1 MEEGGTSAAAFTNI
15 SLAASTAGAART
27 GGNLDESER
36 MMKSSLHS
44 EEDDFVP
51 ELQRSIHPRERPDWE
66 ETLSA
71 MARGADI
78 PEISGELPLRTCGS
92 TASMKVKNVKKLSFT
107 KGHFPK
113 MAECAHFHY
122 ENVDFGN
129 IQLSLPEEQNEIT
142 RNGCESKELVYLV
155 QVSCQGKS
163 WIVKRSYEDFRV
175 LDKHL
180 HLCIYDRRFSQ
191 LSELPRSDAL
201 KDSPELVT
209 QMLMAYLS
217 RLSAIAGNKINCG
230 PALTWMEI
238 DNKGNHLL
246 VHEES
251 SINVPAIAAAHV
263 IKRYIAQAADELS
276 FEVGDIVSVIDMPP
290 KELTTWWRGKHG
302 FQVGFFPSECVELI
316 NDKVPQSV
324 TNSVPKPVSPAHGAR
339 PASWSYFPPYLEMDS
354 VKQGSAYVSEP
365 LNQSHLSSVSKKH
378 GKLITFLRTFMKS
391 RPTKQKLKQR
401 GILKERV
408 FGCDLGE
415 HLLNSGHDVPQ
426 VLKSCT
432 EFIEKHGIVDG
443 IYRLSGIASNI
454 QKLRHEFDSEQ
465 IPDLTKDIYI
475 QDIHCVGSL
484 CKLYFRELPNPLLT
498 YQLYEKF
505 SDAVSA
511 ATDEERLVKIHDV
524 IQQLPPPHYRT
535 LEFLMRHLAHLAD
548 YCAITN
554 MHTKNLAI
562 VWAPNLLR
570 SKQIESACFSGTAAF
585 MEVRIQ
591 SVVVEFIL
599 NHVDVLFSSKLSSV
613 IRESAG
619 HSSLSRPKSLL
630 VSSPSTKLLTLEEAQ
645 ARTQAQIN
653 SPIVADS
660 KYIEVGE
667 GPAALQGKFHTII
680 DFPSERKRPPAKVKK
695 SPVGSWRSF
704 FNLGKSSSLSKR
716 KLQRNPSEPSEMKAI
731 ALAGGRG
738 DSGTLR
744 SAKSEESL
752 SSLHAIDGESKLF
765 RPRRPRS
772 SSDALS
778 ASFNGDLLGNMN
790 RCNSYDNLP
799 HGHGND
805 GEEGHIHVPA
815 LISPRSSEDVD
826 LSPPEIGVASL
837 DFDPMSFQCSPPKA
851 ESECLD
857 SSTSLLE
864 SVDFNKDKQST
875 FKKELDSGSQC
886 QTPGSATSSEPVSPF
901 QEKTT
906 SPFFTLDLSPTEAK
920 PPKPQSFSE
929 KVSHAFSPKMGR
941 KPIRSPPL
949 HISEPVSFT
958 INSRMPDVV
967 IGGVSG
973 NTGSSDWTKGN
984 ANISEAAAIPPPQLV
999 TSPLKDNDMK
1009 PGEGPQHKFQNQ
1021 EDAKKLDLQKEMEQ
1035 SMPSSSQSKP
1045 VPSGQTQPGAVT
1057 LDSPQDAVPVNSLS
1071 VVPPPPPKNAARILA
1086 LALAESAQQASVQS
1100 QKKPDVHSECAT
1112 CTETESGG
1120 TVEKFHPYPGITP
1133 EKFHLYSSL
1142 IESQLN
1148 FPITTSGDHHR
1159 SGFPADQNSSMAE
1172 GSNHLH
1178 VGYPGFRDHPPLP
1191 ADIPGNF
1198 HSGNSM
1204 GWDHAHF
1211 HPCMLGDT
1219 RHPPHSAVTEGQN
1232 HSDPCT
1238 REPVQSEPPTTEIL
1252 VENPPL
1258 HPCLSLEK
1266 NQVHNS
1272 KPHFPIST
1280 ADDKLQFPPVTSEER
1295 TAATVL
1301 AYMAKNQ
1308 TAATEI
1314 DTNQNI
1320 VPPQPTTVSTSNAR
1334 DEAGLATAEYT
1345 LAGSHQ
1351 VPPQRP
1357 GDYQPAMGQ
1366 APATKAACD
1375 FNQVRRE
1382 ATAEKLP
1389 EPRSAEPAPIF
1400 IPEGSAA
1407 IQCTS
1412 ATPVA
1417 TFHQGHLEK
1426 TRENARAPPL
1436 HLRSESVPA
1445 ASSYGF
1451 TPPVPPVRTMESKIA
1466 AAMHSNSVDTV
1477 NPATYHSYMA
1487 PSTLQ
1492 LTGEDPMLPPPPPPP
1507 PPKQVSLQSTYF
1519 SHPKAENTADPPA
1532 SENCGHHKPTSIHQY
1547 RAESMPGHLY
1557 HSKSEQH
1564 PGYPSLAETAPSM
1577 GSRYGAYATQGKSAS
1592 VHHSKPRSRVEYVS
1606 SMSPPMRSSSYAEE
1620 TPPYPTIRRVHSLHV
1635 TAPST
1640 IRSVPISRTEVPP
1653 DDEPLYCPRPLYQ
1666 YKPYQP
1672 HADYHVTQL
1681 QPYFEN
1687 GRVHYRYSPYSS
1699 SSGSSC
1705 YTAADGGLY
1714 DLDPYGTMRV
1724 RQFHPFP
1731 GRDFA
1736 SYSKQT
1742 KSLYRYPGLPPYP
1755 RGGFVGHLAGKEH
1768 SFVSRDVPP
1777 APDVKPMYVSW
1788 DLEDMEKYRMQSI
1801 RRESRARQKVKGP
1814 VMSQYDNV
1822 APSLQDE
1829 LRTVDVVHMRSKSD
1843 PGKTGLLTV
1852 ADGKEGRY
1860 PGKGGSPEGDE
1871 RYYVPHPEPDVDR
1884 AHYHGN
1890 YGNGQSEKPCL
1901 PQKQSSLRSR
1911 KQHEVSCNSAEH
1923 RTHLPH
1929 EASHRQPLDS
1939 KNGPSYPDYRSK
1951 GHQEL
1956 SESIGYHH
1964 SGGKYVP
1971 AAHDAS
1977 RLNHKE
1983 VKLAEDKPDVE
1994 RPRPR
1999 PSASAE
2005 KHSRDC
2011 YKESEH
2017 YGQPAA
2023 VPPPKPERSHSLRL
2037 QHLESGERDPSGL
2050 LYPYQTLGK
2059 RQSTMTVVSQYDNL
2073 EDYHTMPQHQRGGG
2087 YAGGGGFLPPFAHP
2101 HSRTYATALGQGAFL
2116 PTELC
2121 LQRQETEIHAE

>member
-1 MEEGGTSAAAFTNI
+1 M
-15 SLAASTAGAART
+15 RT
-27 GGNLDESER
+27 GGSLDESER
-36 MMKSSLHS
+36 MMKSSLHA

-129 IQLSLPEEQNEIT
+129 IQLSLPEEQNEVT

-155 QVSCQGKS
+155 QISCQGKS

-339 PASWSYFPPYLEMDS
+339 PASWSYFPPL
-354 VKQGSAYVSEP
+354 
-365 LNQSHLSSVSKKH
+365 SKKH

-465 IPDLTKDIYI
+465 IPDLTKDVYI

-680 DFPSERKRPPAKVKK
+680 DFPSERKRPPSKMKK

-716 KLQRNPSEPSEMKAI
+716 KLQRNPSEPSEMKTI

-778 ASFNGDLLGNMN
+778 ASFNGELLGNMN

-799 HGHGND
+799 HDQESD
-805 GEEGHIHVPA
+805 GDEGHIHVPA
-815 LISPRSSEDVD
+815 LISPRSAEDVD

-857 SSTSLLE
+857 SSTSMLE
-864 SVDFNKDKQST
+864 SVDFNKDKQSN
-875 FKKELDSGSQC
+875 FKKELDSGSQS
-886 QTPGSATSSEPVSPF
+886 QTPGSATSSEPVSPY
-901 QEKTT
+901 QEKTM
-906 SPFFTLDLSPTEAK
+906 SPFFTLDLSPTEDK
-920 PPKPQSFSE
+920 SSKPQLFLE
-929 KVSHAFSPKMGR
+929 KVSHTFSPKMGR
-941 KPIRSPPL
+941 KPLKSPPPNIL
-949 HISEPVSFT
+949 EPVSFT
-958 INSRMPDVV
+958 LPSRVPDV
-967 IGGVSG
+967 IGGLS
-973 NTGSSDWTKGN
+973 GSSCASEWTKGN
-984 ANISEAAAIPPPQLV
+984 CSASEAINRSPPEMII
-999 TSPLKDNDMK
+999 SPLRATELS
-1009 PGEGPQHKFQNQ
+1009 PSEGHQQ
-1021 EDAKKLDLQKEMEQ
+1021 EFRSQGDTKKAELQEEVEQ
-1035 SMPSSSQSKP
+1035 PLASSSQSEP
-1045 VPSGQTQPGAVT
+1045 VPSGQTQPGVVA
-1057 LDSPQDAVPVNSLS
+1057 LDSPQDPVPVNSVS
-1071 VVPPPPPKNAARILA
+1071 VVPPPPPKNAARMLA

-1100 QKKPDVHSECAT
+1100 NRKPDALSDCITYAEA
-1112 CTETESGG
+1112 ESRE
-1120 TVEKFHPYPGITP
+1120 TVEMFHPYSGVTP
-1133 EKFHLYSSL
+1133 EKLHLYAALPENPLSF
-1142 IESQLN
+1142 QATA
-1148 FPITTSGDHHR
+1148 PADHHR
-1159 SGFPADQNSSMAE
+1159 SGLPIDKVFPNSGMPE
-1172 GSNHLH
+1172 GNNCSH
-1178 VGYPGFRDHPPLP
+1178 VGT
-1191 ADIPGNF
+1191 PGN
-1198 HSGNSM
+1198 
-1204 GWDHAHF
+1204 WDHSLLPTDMPEELPSGTDMSWDHSHF
-1211 HPCMLGDT
+1211 HPHVSGEM
-1219 RHPPHSAVTEGQN
+1219 RHPAHSVLSEGQN
-1232 HSDPCT
+1232 YPHSCA
-1238 REPVQSEPPTTEIL
+1238 RGAAEPEPPVTEAPPQNSHLHSCLPMDKNHIQTNKL
-1252 VENPPL
+1252 HFPACTVENKYQFLPATVGEKTATTVAAYVTTIPTTAAETEPGVSNQHIPL
-1258 HPCLSLEK
+1258 HPAAVATNCTWGEIALM
-1266 NQVHNS
+1266 
-1272 KPHFPIST
+1272 T
-1280 ADDKLQFPPVTSEER
+1280 AQHAL
-1295 TAATVL
+1295 AASH
-1301 AYMAKNQ
+1301 A
-1308 TAATEI
+1308 
-1314 DTNQNI
+1314 
-1320 VPPQPTTVSTSNAR
+1320 VST
-1334 DEAGLATAEYT
+1334 
-1345 LAGSHQ
+1345 
-1351 VPPQRP
+1351 QRP
-1357 GDYQPAMGQ
+1357 GEHQPAVGQVPAMAIKPSSGLGQ
-1366 APATKAACD
+1366 A
-1375 FNQVRRE
+1375 QEE
-1382 ATAEKLP
+1382 ATPEKLP
-1389 EPRSAEPAPIF
+1389 EPRPAEAAPVF
-1400 IPEGSAA
+1400 VTEGSAT

-1412 ATPVA
+1412 ATAVA
-1417 TFHQGHLEK
+1417 TLHQIHLEK
-1426 TRENARAPPL
+1426 PRENARAPPL
-1436 HLRSESVPA
+1436 QLRSESVPA
-1445 ASSYGF
+1445 HSSYGS
-1451 TPPVPPVRTMESKIA
+1451 TPPVPPVRTIESKIA
-1466 AAMHSNSVDTV
+1466 AAMHSNTADPMNST
-1477 NPATYHSYMA
+1477 NYHSFLA
-1487 PSTLQ
+1487 SSTLPSSV
-1492 LTGEDPMLPPPPPPP
+1492 EDTLLPPPPS
-1507 PPKQVSLQSTYF
+1507 KHSSLQSSYF
-1519 SHPKAENTADPPA
+1519 SHSKSESNSEPSA
-1532 SENCGHHKPTSIHQY
+1532 SDNYVHHKPTSIHQY
-1547 RAESMPGHLY
+1547 RAENIPPHLY

-1564 PGYPSLAETAPSM
+1564 PGYPSLLETPTSTAP
-1577 GSRYGAYATQGKSAS
+1577 RYNAYATQGKSAS
-1592 VHHSKPRSRVEYVS
+1592 VHHSKPRGRVDYMA
-1606 SMSPPMRSSSYAEE
+1606 SMSPTMRSTSYVEE
-1620 TPPYPTIRRVHSLHV
+1620 TPPYPSIRRVHSLHV

-1699 SSGSSC
+1699 SSSSSC
-1705 YTAADGGLY
+1705 YTAADGGFY
-1714 DLDPYGTMRV
+1714 DVDPYGTVRL
-1724 RQFHPFP
+1724 RQFHPLS

-1736 SYSKQT
+1736 SYSRLQS
-1742 KSLYRYPGLPPYP
+1742 KSLYRCPGLPPYP
-1755 RGGFVGHLAGKEH
+1755 RGSLIGHLTGKEH
-1768 SFVSRDVPP
+1768 SFISRDVPP

-1822 APSLQDE
+1822 APLLQDE
-1829 LRTVDVVHMRSKSD
+1829 SRTLDVVHLRSKSD

-1860 PGKGGSPEGDE
+1860 PYKVGTPEGDE
-1871 RYYVPHPEPDVDR
+1871 RYYVPHPDADVDR
-1884 AHYHGN
+1884 SHYHGT
-1890 YGNGQSEKPCL
+1890 YGNGQSEKPSL
-1901 PQKQSSLRSR
+1901 PQKQSSIRNR
-1911 KQHEVSCNSAEH
+1911 KPHETGCNSAEH
-1923 RTHLPH
+1923 RTHLQH
-1929 EASHRQPLDS
+1929 DVSHRQPLES
-1939 KNGPSYPDYRSK
+1939 KNGPPYADYRPK
-1951 GHQEL
+1951 GHQEPL
-1956 SESIGYHH
+1956 EPIAYQH
-1964 SGGKYVP
+1964 SGGKYAP
-1971 AAHDAS
+1971 ASHDAL

-1983 VKLAEDKPDVE
+1983 VKLPEDRPEAE
-1994 RPRPR
+1994 RPRAR
-1999 PSASAE
+1999 QAVGVE

-2011 YKESEH
+2011 YKEGEH
-2017 YGQPAA
+2017 YGQPA

-2037 QHLESGERDPSGL
+2037 QHPESIERDPGL

-2073 EDYHTMPQHQRGGG
+2073 DDYHTMPQHQRGG
-2087 YAGGGGFLPPFAHP
+2087 YAGGGGFAPPFSHP

-2116 PTELC
+2116 PSELC
-2121 LQRQETEIHAE
+2121 LQRPETEIHAE

>member
-1 MEEGGTSAAAFTNI
+1 
-15 SLAASTAGAART
+15 
-27 GGNLDESER
+27 
-36 MMKSSLHS
+36 MMKSSVHT

-78 PEISGELPLRTCGS
+78 PEIPGELPLRTCGS
-92 TASMKVKNVKKLSFT
+92 TASMKVKNVKKSINPELMGCDAFHRLSFT

-129 IQLSLPEEQNEIT
+129 IQLSLPEEQNEVT

-155 QVSCQGKS
+155 QISCQGKS

-316 NDKVPQSV
+316 NDKVPQSM
-324 TNSVPKPVSPAHGAR
+324 TNSVPKP
-339 PASWSYFPPYLEMDS
+339 
-354 VKQGSAYVSEP
+354 
-365 LNQSHLSSVSKKH
+365 VSKKH

-465 IPDLTKDIYI
+465 IPDLTKDVYI

-548 YCAITN
+548 YCSITN

-613 IRESAG
+613 IRDGAG
-619 HSSLSRPKSLL
+619 HTSLSRPKSLL

-667 GPAALQGKFHTII
+667 GPAALQGKFHTVI
-680 DFPSERKRPPAKVKK
+680 DFPSERKRPPNKMKK

-704 FNLGKSSSLSKR
+704 FNLGKSSSVSKR

-752 SSLHAIDGESKLF
+752 TSLHAVDGESKLF

-778 ASFNGDLLGNMN
+778 ASFNGELLGTVN

-799 HGHGND
+799 RDDESD
-805 GEEGHIHVPA
+805 GDEGLIHVPA
-815 LISPRSSEDVD
+815 LISPRSAEDVD
-826 LSPPEIGVASL
+826 LSPPDIGVASL

-857 SSTSLLE
+857 SSISLLE
-864 SVDFNKDKQST
+864 SMGFHRDKPSVAKKDL
-875 FKKELDSGSQC
+875 ESGSQS

-901 QEKTT
+901 QEKM
-906 SPFFTLDLSPTEAK
+906 SPFFTLDLSPTEEKASK
-920 PPKPQSFSE
+920 THSFSE
-929 KVSHAFSPKMGR
+929 KVTRAFSPKTGR
-941 KPIRSPPL
+941 KPIESPPVT
-949 HISEPVSFT
+949 ISEPVSLT
-958 INSRMPDVV
+958 PPRQACEGMP
-967 IGGVSG
+967 
-973 NTGSSDWTKGN
+973 
-984 ANISEAAAIPPPQLV
+984 AAAGSAASSNWSKSINEATNRSPTQTMSL
-999 TSPLKDNDMK
+999 PLKASEVAA
-1009 PGEGPQHKFQNQ
+1009 GEGCHREAQTQLTA
-1021 EDAKKLDLQKEMEQ
+1021 AKPELREEGER
-1035 SMPSSSQSKP
+1035 P
-1045 VPSGQTQPGAVT
+1045 VPSGQNTTVPSGPTQPGAVA
-1057 LDSPQDAVPVNSLS
+1057 LDSPQDPVPVSSVSL
-1071 VVPPPPPKNAARILA
+1071 VPPPPPKNAARMLA
-1086 LALAESAQQASVQS
+1086 LALAESAQQASTRS
-1100 QKKPDVHSECAT
+1100 QKKPGDAHSD
-1112 CTETESGG
+1112 CTNYGETDIGIAIEKGHLSAGAAPDKLHLCTGVPENQIHFQSGAPVDRAL
-1120 TVEKFHPYPGITP
+1120 TRTPG
-1133 EKFHLYSSL
+1133 
-1142 IESQLN
+1142 
-1148 FPITTSGDHHR
+1148 DC
-1159 SGFPADQNSSMAE
+1159 
-1172 GSNHLH
+1172 NHLH
-1178 VGYPGFRDHPPLP
+1178 SSTPGNRDQPHPHTGVPGDLHSGTKVDWNHSNFHTGTVGDKDRFPSRPGGPGDWAHAPLHADALLGREPSATDVPIDKPHLHTCVSMDKYHIPAEKLHLP
-1191 ADIPGNF
+1191 A
-1198 HSGNSM
+1198 
-1204 GWDHAHF
+1204 
-1211 HPCMLGDT
+1211 
-1219 RHPPHSAVTEGQN
+1219 
-1232 HSDPCT
+1232 
-1238 REPVQSEPPTTEIL
+1238 
-1252 VENPPL
+1252 
-1258 HPCLSLEK
+1258 
-1266 NQVHNS
+1266 
-1272 KPHFPIST
+1272 ST
-1280 ADDKLQFPPVTSEER
+1280 ADDKLQPPPVAAREKTAMATMTYMTTIQASATEMNHGTAGQHTAPEPTAQADVTV
-1295 TAATVL
+1295 TAAQRILMANSL
-1301 AYMAKNQ
+1301 A
-1308 TAATEI
+1308 
-1314 DTNQNI
+1314 
-1320 VPPQPTTVSTSNAR
+1320 PS
-1334 DEAGLATAEYT
+1334 
-1345 LAGSHQ
+1345 
-1351 VPPQRP
+1351 QRQA
-1357 GDYQPAMGQ
+1357 DHQPAMGQ
-1366 APATKAACD
+1366 VPAVATGGSSGS
-1375 FNQVRRE
+1375 NQVRG
-1382 ATAEKLP
+1382 APPPEKPP
-1389 EPRSAEPAPIF
+1389 EPRLAEPAPVF
-1400 IPEGSAA
+1400 VTESSSA
-1407 IQCTS
+1407 IRCTS
-1412 ATPVA
+1412 STAA
-1417 TFHQGHLEK
+1417 SHRGHLEK
-1426 TRENARAPPL
+1426 SRENVRAPSL

-1445 ASSYGF
+1445 HSSYGF
-1451 TPPVPPVRTMESKIA
+1451 APPIPPVRTLESKIA
-1466 AAMHSNSVDTV
+1466 AAMHSNSMDAGNTSS
-1477 NPATYHSYMA
+1477 YHSFPA
-1487 PSTLQ
+1487 SAVLPSS
-1492 LTGEDPMLPPPPPPP
+1492 GEEALPPPPPPP
-1507 PPKQVSLQSTYF
+1507 KHASLQSAYLP
-1519 SHPKAENTADPPA
+1519 HPKPESTPEPSVPENYL
-1532 SENCGHHKPTSIHQY
+1532 HHKPASVHQY
-1547 RAESMPGHLY
+1547 RPESVPPHLSY
-1557 HSKSEQH
+1557 HGKSDQH
-1564 PGYPSLAETAPSM
+1564 Q
-1577 GSRYGAYATQGKSAS
+1577 AYASRSETPASMVPRYPAYASQGKNTSA
-1592 VHHSKPRSRVEYVS
+1592 HHSKPRGRVEYAS
-1606 SMSPPMRSSSYAEE
+1606 SMSPTALRSTGYAEE
-1620 TPPYPTIRRVHSLHV
+1620 APPYPTIRRVQSLHV
-1635 TAPST
+1635 SAPSA

-1653 DDEPLYCPRPLYQ
+1653 DDEPAYCPRPLYQ
-1666 YKPYQP
+1666 YKPCQP
-1672 HADYHVTQL
+1672 HSDYHVTQL

-1699 SSGSSC
+1699 SSGSS
-1705 YTAADGGLY
+1705 YYPTAADGGFY
-1714 DLDPYGTMRV
+1714 DLDPYSTMRL
-1724 RQFHPFP
+1724 RHFHPLP
-1731 GRDFA
+1731 SRDFA
-1736 SYSKQT
+1736 SYTSRLQSKN
-1742 KSLYRYPGLPPYP
+1742 LYRYPGLPAYP
-1755 RGGFVGHLAGKEH
+1755 RGGLMSHLAGKEH
-1768 SFVSRDVPP
+1768 SFISRDVPP
-1777 APDVKPMYVSW
+1777 APDIKDTYMSW
-1788 DLEDMEKYRMQSI
+1788 DLEDMEKYRLQSI
-1801 RRESRARQKVKGP
+1801 RRESRSRQKAKGP

-1822 APSLQDE
+1822 APLLQEE
-1829 LRTVDVVHMRSKSD
+1829 LVGLDIIHLRSKSD

-1852 ADGKEGRY
+1852 AEGKEGRY
-1860 PGKGGSPEGDE
+1860 PTKAATPEGDE
-1871 RYYVPHPEPDVDR
+1871 RYYLQRSEPEPDR
-1884 AHYHGN
+1884 TYYHGA
-1890 YGNGQSEKPCL
+1890 YGNGQSEKPSL
-1901 PQKQSSLRSR
+1901 PQKQSSIRSR
-1911 KQHEVSCNSAEH
+1911 KLHEPEH
-1923 RTHLPH
+1923 RGHPQQ
-1929 EASHRQPLDS
+1929 EASHRQPSES
-1939 KNGPSYPDYRSK
+1939 KNGPPYPDYRPK
-1951 GHQEL
+1951 GGQEPMEL
-1956 SESIGYHH
+1956 VGFQH
-1964 SGGKYVP
+1964 SGGKYVTAGQEALRP
-1971 AAHDAS
+1971 
-1977 RLNHKE
+1977 NHKE
-1983 VKLAEDKPDVE
+1983 AKLAEDRPDSE
-1994 RPRPR
+1994 RPRARQTAPG
-1999 PSASAE
+1999 E
-2005 KHSRDC
+2005 KHTRDC
-2011 YKESEH
+2011 YNKEEEH
-2017 YGQPAA
+2017 HVQPMA
-2023 VPPPKPERSHSLRL
+2023 PPPKPERSHSLRIR
-2037 QHLESGERDPSGL
+2037 HPENMDRDPGL
-2050 LYPYQTLGK
+2050 PYPYQTLGK
-2059 RQSTMTVVSQYDNL
+2059 RQSSLTVVSQYDNL
-2073 EDYHTMPQHQRGGG
+2073 EDYHTMPQHQRGG
-2087 YAGGGGFLPPFAHP
+2087 YLGGGAFMPPGFPHS

-2121 LQRQETEIHAE
+2121 LQRPETEIHAE

>member
-1 MEEGGTSAAAFTNI
+1 PPSRPAFVGRPPASPRAPALGVRAARACLPAKQGAARARAEDEARRGERRPGGGRPAEEASPLSPTAKEAVGGAVVRAPARLERRAEAGDERGPANQAAPRSESARPPRHSPSAAAP
-15 SLAASTAGAART
+15 R
-27 GGNLDESER
+27 R
-36 MMKSSLHS
+36 MMKPSLHA

-78 PEISGELPLRTCGS
+78 PDISGELPLRMCGS

-129 IQLSLPEEQNEIT
+129 IQLSLPEEQNEVT

-155 QVSCQGKS
+155 QISCQGKS

-191 LSELPRSDAL
+191 LTELPRSDAL

-209 QMLMAYLS
+209 QMLMAYLA

-316 NDKVPQSV
+316 NDKVPQSM
-324 TNSVPKPVSPAHGAR
+324 TNSVPKP
-339 PASWSYFPPYLEMDS
+339 
-354 VKQGSAYVSEP
+354 
-365 LNQSHLSSVSKKH
+365 VSKKH

-465 IPDLTKDIYI
+465 IPDLTKDVYI

-653 SPIVADS
+653 SPIVPDS

-680 DFPSERKRPPAKVKK
+680 DFPTERKRPPSKVKK

-752 SSLHAIDGESKLF
+752 SSLHAIDGDSKLF

-778 ASFNGDLLGNMN
+778 ASFNGELLGNMN

-799 HGHGND
+799 HEPESD
-805 GEEGHIHVPA
+805 GEEGHLHIPA
-815 LISPRSSEDVD
+815 LLSPKSAEDVD

-857 SSTSLLE
+857 SSTSLLD
-864 SVDFNKDKQST
+864 SMDFNVKDKPNVSR
-875 FKKELDSGSQC
+875 KELDSGSQC

-901 QEKTT
+901 QEKAM
-906 SPFFTLDLSPTEAK
+906 SPFFTLDLSPTEEK
-920 PPKPQSFSE
+920 VSKPQSFSE
-929 KVSHAFSPKMGR
+929 KIVYAISPKMGR
-941 KPIRSPPL
+941 KPLKSPL
-949 HISEPVSFT
+949 HVLEPAPFALT
-958 INSRMPDVV
+958 SRMPDVI
-967 IGGVSG
+967 IGGGSG
-973 NTGSSDWTKGN
+973 SLPSSDWAKGDF
-984 ANISEAAAIPPPQLV
+984 ATSEATATSPPQLL
-999 TSPLKDNDMK
+999 TSPLK
-1009 PGEGPQHKFQNQ
+1009 PLEVRSGEGHPEELLNP
-1021 EDAKKLDLQKEMEQ
+1021 EDAKKPELQAEAEE
-1035 SMPSSSQSKP
+1035 PRVNSSSSNQSKP

-1057 LDSPQDAVPVNSLS
+1057 LDSPQDAVPINSVS
-1071 VVPPPPPKNAARILA
+1071 VVPPPPPPKNAARILA
-1086 LALAESAQQASVQS
+1086 LALAESAQHASAQT
-1100 QKKPDVHSECAT
+1100 QKKPDVHSEDAGCA
-1112 CTETESGG
+1112 EAELGG
-1120 TVEKFHPYPGITP
+1120 MAEKFLP
-1133 EKFHLYSSL
+1133 YSSL
-1142 IESQLN
+1142 ASEKLHLYAPLPEHPLGLQATG
-1148 FPITTSGDHHR
+1148 PGDHHHR
-1159 SGFPADQNSSMAE
+1159 SGFPVDQGLPNVSD
-1172 GSNHLH
+1172 GSNHFQ
-1178 VGYPGFRDHPPLP
+1178 GGAPGSRNHTLLSTDM
-1191 ADIPGNF
+1191 PGGV
-1198 HSGNSM
+1198 HSVPDM
-1204 GWDHAHF
+1204 GWDHSHF
-1211 HPCMLGDT
+1211 PPYLLGDT
-1219 RHPPHSAVTEGQN
+1219 HHLAHSVAPENQSHPSPGVRGS
-1232 HSDPCT
+1232 
-1238 REPVQSEPPTTEIL
+1238 VQSEPSVAEMPPDA
-1252 VENPPL
+1252 PPL
-1258 HPCLSLEK
+1258 HSCLSAEK
-1266 NQVHNS
+1266 NHANT
-1272 KPHFPIST
+1272 KLHFLSCT
-1280 ADDKLQFPPVTSEER
+1280 GEDKHQFPPVTAGEK
-1295 TAATVL
+1295 TATVAL
-1301 AYMAKNQ
+1301 AYMIKHQ
-1308 TAATEI
+1308 AAAS
-1314 DTNQNI
+1314 DTDRGVSAQCI
-1320 VPPQPTTVSTSNAR
+1320 VPSQPNAVTTNHTWGDTDLGTVPHTV
-1334 DEAGLATAEYT
+1334 AG
-1345 LAGSHQ
+1345 GHQ
-1351 VPPQRP
+1351 LPPP
-1357 GDYQPAMGQ
+1357 KPANHQPAMGQ
-1366 APATKAACD
+1366 APAAASKGLPN
-1375 FNQVRRE
+1375 FTQVRGE
-1382 ATAEKLP
+1382 ATPDKPP
-1389 EPRSAEPAPIF
+1389 EPRPAEPAPSCLTEDNAI
-1400 IPEGSAA
+1400 

-1426 TRENARAPPL
+1426 PRESARAPPL

-1445 ASSYGF
+1445 SSSYGF

-1466 AAMHSNSVDTV
+1466 AAMHSNHIDGT
-1477 NPATYHSYMA
+1477 NPAAYHAFVASSSL
-1487 PSTLQ
+1487 PSQ
-1492 LTGEDPMLPPPPPPP
+1492 PPAEDPPPLPPPPPPPP
-1507 PPKQVSLQSTYF
+1507 PPKQAGLPAAYF
-1519 SHPKAENTADPPA
+1519 SHPKLEGTSEPPGPENYPP
-1532 SENCGHHKPTSIHQY
+1532 HKPAFLHQH
-1547 RAESMPGHLY
+1547 RAESTPAPRY
-1557 HSKSEQH
+1557 YSKSEQH
-1564 PGYPSLAETAPSM
+1564 PGYPSFPEPPTAACP
-1577 GSRYGAYATQGKSAS
+1577 RYNTYATQGKAS
-1592 VHHSKPRSRVEYVS
+1592 SIHHSKPRSRVEYMS
-1606 SMSPPMRSSSYAEE
+1606 AMSPPMRSTSYAEE

-1635 TAPST
+1635 TAPSA

-1653 DDEPLYCPRPLYQ
+1653 DEEPLYCPRPLYQ

-1672 HADYHVTQL
+1672 HGDYHVTQL

-1699 SSGSSC
+1699 SPGSSC
-1705 YTAADGGLY
+1705 YAAADGGGFC
-1714 DLDPYGTMRV
+1714 DLDPYSTIRL
-1724 RQFHPFP
+1724 RQFHPLP
-1731 GRDFA
+1731 SRDFTT
-1736 SYSKQT
+1736 YSRFQT

-1755 RGGFVGHLAGKEH
+1755 RGGLTGHAAGKEH
-1768 SFVSRDVPP
+1768 SFISRDVPP
-1777 APDVKPMYVSW
+1777 APDIKPMYVSW

-1822 APSLQDE
+1822 APFLPDD
-1829 LRTVDVVHMRSKSD
+1829 LRAVDVIHLRSKSD

-1860 PGKGGSPEGDE
+1860 TGKAGTPGGEDH
-1871 RYYVPHPEPDVDR
+1871 YYVPHPEPEVDR
-1884 AHYHGN
+1884 AHYHGAF
-1890 YGNGQSEKPCL
+1890 GNGQAEKPSL
-1901 PQKQSSLRSR
+1901 PQRQNSLRSR
-1911 KQHEVSCNSAEH
+1911 KHHDPSCHSAEH

-1929 EASHRQPLDS
+1929 EVSHKPPPES
-1939 KNGPSYPDYRSK
+1939 KNGPPYPDYRPK
-1951 GHQEL
+1951 GHQESL
-1956 SESIGYHH
+1956 EPMAYPQPGESTFRQTTRPSDSILKRRSRPRRGPIR
-1964 SGGKYVP
+1964 SGLEAGHPPLPKSTP
-1971 AAHDAS
+1971 ETAMQRAS
-1977 RLNHKE
+1977 TADSL
-1983 VKLAEDKPDVE
+1983 
-1994 RPRPR
+1994 RPRPQS
-1999 PSASAE
+1999 PSGATASASSTLRVRSRAE
-2005 KHSRDC
+2005 AIST
-2011 YKESEH
+2011 
-2017 YGQPAA
+2017 PL
-2023 VPPPKPERSHSLRL
+2023 KPWAN
-2037 QHLESGERDPSGL
+2037 
-2050 LYPYQTLGK
+2050 GK
-2059 RQSTMTVVSQYDNL
+2059 
-2073 EDYHTMPQHQRGGG
+2073 
-2087 YAGGGGFLPPFAHP
+2087 
-2101 HSRTYATALGQGAFL
+2101 AL
-2116 PTELC
+2116 
-2121 LQRQETEIHAE
+2121 

>member
-1 MEEGGTSAAAFTNI
+1 
-15 SLAASTAGAART
+15 
-27 GGNLDESER
+27 
-36 MMKSSLHS
+36 
-44 EEDDFVP
+44 
-51 ELQRSIHPRERPDWE
+51 
-66 ETLSA
+66 
-71 MARGADI
+71 
-78 PEISGELPLRTCGS
+78 
-92 TASMKVKNVKKLSFT
+92 
-107 KGHFPK
+107 
-113 MAECAHFHY
+113 
-122 ENVDFGN
+122 
-129 IQLSLPEEQNEIT
+129 
-142 RNGCESKELVYLV
+142 
-155 QVSCQGKS
+155 
-163 WIVKRSYEDFRV
+163 
-175 LDKHL
+175 
-180 HLCIYDRRFSQ
+180 
-191 LSELPRSDAL
+191 
-201 KDSPELVT
+201 
-209 QMLMAYLS
+209 
-217 RLSAIAGNKINCG
+217 
-230 PALTWMEI
+230 
-238 DNKGNHLL
+238 
-246 VHEES
+246 
-251 SINVPAIAAAHV
+251 
-263 IKRYIAQAADELS
+263 
-276 FEVGDIVSVIDMPP
+276 
-290 KELTTWWRGKHG
+290 
-302 FQVGFFPSECVELI
+302 
-316 NDKVPQSV
+316 
-324 TNSVPKPVSPAHGAR
+324 
-339 PASWSYFPPYLEMDS
+339 
-354 VKQGSAYVSEP
+354 
-365 LNQSHLSSVSKKH
+365 
-378 GKLITFLRTFMKS
+378 MKS

-465 IPDLTKDIYI
+465 IPDLTKDVYI

-548 YCAITN
+548 YCTITN

-680 DFPSERKRPPAKVKK
+680 DFPSERKRPPSKMKK

-778 ASFNGDLLGNMN
+778 ASFNGELLGNMN

-799 HGHGND
+799 HDHESD
-805 GEEGHIHVPA
+805 GDEGHIHVPA
-815 LISPRSSEDVD
+815 LISPRSAEDVD

-864 SVDFNKDKQST
+864 SVDFNKDKQNI

-886 QTPGSATSSEPVSPF
+886 QTPCSATSSEPVSPY
-901 QEKTT
+901 QEKTM
-906 SPFFTLDLSPTEAK
+906 SPFFALDLSPTEEK
-920 PPKPQSFSE
+920 PSKPQSFSE
-929 KVSHAFSPKMGR
+929 KVAHAFSPKLGR
-941 KPIRSPPL
+941 KPVRSPPL
-949 HISEPVSFT
+949 NISEPVSFT
-958 INSRMPDVV
+958 LPSRMPDVV
-967 IGGVSG
+967 IGGSADP
-973 NTGSSDWTKGN
+973 SDWTKGN
-984 ANISEAAAIPPPQLV
+984 AGTTEATSMPLPQLIV
-999 TSPLKDNDMK
+999 SPLKANEVR
-1009 PGEGPQHKFQNQ
+1009 PSEGYPQEFQNQ
-1021 EDAKKLDLQKEMEQ
+1021 GDAKKSELQEEVDPP
-1035 SMPSSSQSKP
+1035 MPSSSQSKP
-1045 VPSGQTQPGAVT
+1045 VPSGQTQPGAVA
-1057 LDSPQDAVPVNSLS
+1057 LDSPQDPVPVNSVS
-1071 VVPPPPPKNAARILA
+1071 VVPPPPPPKNAARILA

-1100 QKKPDVHSECAT
+1100 QKKPDVHSDYISFA
-1112 CTETESGG
+1112 ETESGG
-1120 TVEKFHPYPGITP
+1120 TIEKFHPYSSVAT
-1133 EKFHLYSSL
+1133 EKLHLYAAL
-1142 IESQLN
+1142 PENQLS
-1148 FPITTSGDHHR
+1148 FQAAAPGDHHR
-1159 SGFPADQNSSMAE
+1159 SELPLDQGLQRSGMPE
-1172 GSNHLH
+1172 GSNHLLVSTLGH
-1178 VGYPGFRDHPPLP
+1178 RDHPLP
-1191 ADIPGNF
+1191 HTDMSGDL
-1198 HSGNSM
+1198 HSGTNM
-1204 GWDHAHF
+1204 GWDHSHF
-1211 HPCMLGDT
+1211 HPCMMGDAQ
-1219 RHPPHSAVTEGQN
+1219 PLAHSVVTEDQN
-1232 HSDPCT
+1232 QAHPCA
-1238 REPVQSEPPTTEIL
+1238 RGFVQSEPPTTAIP
-1252 VENPPL
+1252 VENPHHHTCLPL
-1258 HPCLSLEK
+1258 DK
-1266 NQVHNS
+1266 NQIHSN
-1272 KPHFPIST
+1272 KLHFPVCT
-1280 ADDKLQFPPVTSEER
+1280 ADDKLPFPSTTTGEK
-1295 TAATVL
+1295 TATAVL
-1301 AYMAKNQ
+1301 AYIIKNQ
-1308 TAATEI
+1308 TATAEA
-1314 DTNQNI
+1314 DLGMSSQNM
-1320 VPPQPTTVSTSNAR
+1320 PPQPTTVANSNAWGEM
-1334 DEAGLATAEYT
+1334 DLMTAHPA
-1345 LAGSHQ
+1345 LAGNHQ
-1351 VPPQRP
+1351 VAVQRP
-1357 GDYQPAMGQ
+1357 GDHQPAVGQ
-1366 APATKAACD
+1366 APATAAKISSG
-1375 FNQVRRE
+1375 FSQVRGE
-1382 ATAEKLP
+1382 ATPEKVL
-1389 EPRSAEPAPIF
+1389 EPRSAEPAPVF
-1400 IPEGSAA
+1400 VAEGSAA

-1417 TFHQGHLEK
+1417 TFHPGHLEK
-1426 TRENARAPPL
+1426 PRENARAPPL
-1436 HLRSESVPA
+1436 HPRSESVPA
-1445 ASSYGF
+1445 QSSYGF
-1451 TPPVPPVRTMESKIA
+1451 TPPIPPVRTMESKIA
-1466 AAMHSNSVDTV
+1466 AAMHSNNVDAM
-1477 NPATYHSYMA
+1477 NPAGYHSFMA
-1487 PSTLQ
+1487 SSALQPSV
-1492 LTGEDPMLPPPPPPP
+1492 EDALPPPP
-1507 PPKQVSLQSTYF
+1507 PPKQASLQSAYF
-1519 SHPKAENTADPPA
+1519 SHSKSESSSEPPA
-1532 SENCGHHKPTSIHQY
+1532 PENYVHHKPASIHQY
-1547 RAESMPGHLY
+1547 RAESIPAHLY

-1564 PGYPSLAETAPSM
+1564 PGYPSLSETPTSM
-1577 GSRYGAYATQGKSAS
+1577 GPRYNTYAAQGKSSS

-1606 SMSPPMRSSSYAEE
+1606 SMSPTMRSTSYAEE

-1687 GRVHYRYSPYSS
+1687 GRVHYRYSPYSNS
-1699 SSGSSC
+1699 SSSSC
-1705 YTAADGGLY
+1705 CTAADGGYY
-1714 DLDPYGTMRV
+1714 DLDPYGTMRL
-1724 RQFHPFP
+1724 RQFHPLP

-1736 SYSKQT
+1736 SYSRLQT

-1755 RGGFVGHLAGKEH
+1755 RGGLVGHLAGKEH
-1768 SFVSRDVPP
+1768 SFISRDVPP

-1788 DLEDMEKYRMQSI
+1788 DLEDMEKYRLQSI

-1822 APSLQDE
+1822 APLLQDD
-1829 LRTVDVVHMRSKSD
+1829 LRTVDVVHLRSKSD

-1860 PGKGGSPEGDE
+1860 PGKVGTAEGEE
-1871 RYYVPHPEPDVDR
+1871 RYYTSHPEPDVDR
-1884 AHYHGN
+1884 AHYHGT
-1890 YGNGQSEKPCL
+1890 YGNGQSEKPSL

-1911 KQHEVSCNSAEH
+1911 KQHDVGCNSAEH
-1923 RTHLPH
+1923 RTHLAH

-1939 KNGPSYPDYRSK
+1939 KNGAPYPDYRPK

-1956 SESIGYHH
+1956 PDSIGYQHT
-1964 SGGKYVP
+1964 SGKYAP
-1971 AAHDAS
+1971 ACHDAL

-1983 VKLAEDKPDVE
+1983 VKLAEDRPEVE

-1999 PSASAE
+1999 PSAAAAAAAE

-2011 YKESEH
+2011 YKEGEH
-2017 YGQPAA
+2017 YGQPTA
-2023 VPPPKPERSHSLRL
+2023 PPPKPERSHSLRL
-2037 QHLESGERDPSGL
+2037 QHPESVERDAGL

-2073 EDYHTMPQHQRGGG
+2073 DDYHTMPQHQRGGG
-2087 YAGGGGFLPPFAHP
+2087 YAGGGGFVPPFAHP
-2101 HSRTYATALGQGAFL
+2101 HSRTYATALGQGAFV

-2121 LQRQETEIHAE
+2121 LQRPETEIHAE

>member
-1 MEEGGTSAAAFTNI
+1 MF
-15 SLAASTAGAART
+15 
-27 GGNLDESER
+27 R
-36 MMKSSLHS
+36 MMKSSVHT

-78 PEISGELPLRTCGS
+78 PDIPGELPLRTCGS

-129 IQLSLPEEQNEIT
+129 IQLSLPEEQNEVT

-155 QVSCQGKS
+155 QISCQGRS

-201 KDSPELVT
+201 KDSPELVS
-209 QMLMAYLS
+209 QMLMSYLA

-324 TNSVPKPVSPAHGAR
+324 TNSVPKPVS
-339 PASWSYFPPYLEMDS
+339 
-354 VKQGSAYVSEP
+354 
-365 LNQSHLSSVSKKH
+365 KKH

-443 IYRLSGIASNI
+443 IYRLSGVASNI

-465 IPDLTKDIYI
+465 IPDLTKDTYI

-535 LEFLMRHLAHLAD
+535 LEFLMRHLARLAD
-548 YCAITN
+548 YCSITN

-613 IRESAG
+613 IRDGAG

-653 SPIVADS
+653 SPVVADS
-660 KYIEVGE
+660 RYIEVGE
-667 GPAALQGKFHTII
+667 GPAALQGKFHTVI
-680 DFPSERKRPPAKVKK
+680 DFPSERKRPPNKMKK

-704 FNLGKSSSLSKR
+704 FNLGKSSSVSKR

-752 SSLHAIDGESKLF
+752 TSLHAVDGESKLF

-778 ASFNGDLLGNMN
+778 ASFNGELLGNMN

-799 HGHGND
+799 HRDSD
-805 GEEGHIHVPA
+805 GDEGIIHVPA

-826 LSPPEIGVASL
+826 LSPPDIGVASL
-837 DFDPMSFQCSPPKA
+837 DFDPMSFQCSPPQA
-851 ESECLD
+851 ESECLE
-857 SSTSLLE
+857 SSTSLME
-864 SVDFNKDKQST
+864 SVGINKEKPSL
-875 FKKELDSGSQC
+875 FKKDVESGSQS

-901 QEKTT
+901 QEKM
-906 SPFFTLDLSPTEAK
+906 SPFFTMDLSPTEEKACK
-920 PPKPQSFSE
+920 P
-929 KVSHAFSPKMGR
+929 HAFSPKTGR
-941 KPIRSPPL
+941 KPIKSPPL
-949 HISEPVSFT
+949 TTSEPVSFALP
-958 INSRMPDVV
+958 SRMSEPT
-967 IGGVSG
+967 GGVPIMTRNSSASNWSKG
-973 NTGSSDWTKGN
+973 IGLTEITNRSPTQMSLPLKNNETGAGEG
-984 ANISEAAAIPPPQLV
+984 AHQELQHAQLV
-999 TSPLKDNDMK
+999 AAGK
-1009 PGEGPQHKFQNQ
+1009 PELPEEGERP
-1021 EDAKKLDLQKEMEQ
+1021 
-1035 SMPSSSQSKP
+1035 MPSSQNKT
-1045 VPSGQTQPGAVT
+1045 VPTGHTQPGAVA
-1057 LDSPQDAVPVNSLS
+1057 LDSPQDPVPVSSVSLI
-1071 VVPPPPPKNAARILA
+1071 PPPPPKNAARMLA
-1086 LALAESAQQASVQS
+1086 LALAESAQQASAQS
-1100 QKKPDVHSECAT
+1100 QKRPGDTHSEST
-1112 CTETESGG
+1112 NYGETEAGTALEKLHISAGAPDKLHLYTSLPENRLHFQPGAPVEQDFQGSSTAGEQNQPSGAPG
-1120 TVEKFHPYPGITP
+1120 TRDPPPLHSGMPGDMPASRDAEQEPSSFHPA
-1133 EKFHLYSSL
+1133 K
-1142 IESQLN
+1142 
-1148 FPITTSGDHHR
+1148 SGDKDH
-1159 SGFPADQNSSMAE
+1159 FPSHAGDWE
-1172 GSNHLH
+1172 
-1178 VGYPGFRDHPPLP
+1178 
-1191 ADIPGNF
+1191 
-1198 HSGNSM
+1198 
-1204 GWDHAHF
+1204 HAH
-1211 HPCMLGDT
+1211 HHTPGA
-1219 RHPPHSAVTEGQN
+1219 PP
-1232 HSDPCT
+1232 DW
-1238 REPVQSEPPTTEIL
+1238 EPPTPDL
-1252 VENPPL
+1252 PVD
-1258 HPCLSLEK
+1258 
-1266 NQVHNS
+1266 
-1272 KPHFPIST
+1272 KPQLRACMSGDKHLTPACT
-1280 ADDKLQFPPVTSEER
+1280 ADDKLQTPPVVAAGEKSTPASVPYLTTIQTTATEPSHGPAGQHAAGPATTQADSIA
-1295 TAATVL
+1295 TAAQRTL
-1301 AYMAKNQ
+1301 
-1308 TAATEI
+1308 TAS
-1314 DTNQNI
+1314 
-1320 VPPQPTTVSTSNAR
+1320 QPALSQR
-1334 DEAGLATAEYT
+1334 QD
-1345 LAGSHQ
+1345 HQ
-1351 VPPQRP
+1351 S
-1357 GDYQPAMGQ
+1357 AMGQ
-1366 APATKAACD
+1366 VPAASTKAASGSS
-1375 FNQVRRE
+1375 QVWG
-1382 ATAEKLP
+1382 ATAPEKSP
-1389 EPRSAEPAPIF
+1389 EPAPVF
-1400 IPEGSAA
+1400 ASESSSTTRCSSSVPTG
-1407 IQCTS
+1407 
-1412 ATPVA
+1412 
-1417 TFHQGHLEK
+1417 HQSHLEK
-1426 TRENARAPPL
+1426 PRESTRAPPL
-1436 HLRSESVPA
+1436 HLRSESVPTQ
-1445 ASSYGF
+1445 SSYSF
-1451 TPPVPPVRTMESKIA
+1451 TPPVPPVRTLESKIA
-1466 AAMHSNSVDTV
+1466 AAMHSNNTDAINNSNYHAFLASSMLASSVEE
-1477 NPATYHSYMA
+1477 A
-1487 PSTLQ
+1487 L
-1492 LTGEDPMLPPPPPPP
+1492 LPPPPPPP
-1507 PPKQVSLQSTYF
+1507 PKHASLQSVYVP
-1519 SHPKAENTADPPA
+1519 HPKPESIQEPSGPDNYL
-1532 SENCGHHKPTSIHQY
+1532 HHKPTSIHTY
-1547 RAESMPGHLY
+1547 RPESVPPHISY
-1557 HSKSEQH
+1557 HSKPDQHQAYPPRSET
-1564 PGYPSLAETAPSM
+1564 PTSAGT
-1577 GSRYGAYATQGKSAS
+1577 RYNTYTNQGKSTS
-1592 VHHSKPRSRVEYVS
+1592 TVHSKPRSRTEFVS
-1606 SMSPPMRSSSYAEE
+1606 SVSPTGLRNTSYAEDA
-1620 TPPYPTIRRVHSLHV
+1620 PPYPTIRRVQSLHV
-1635 TAPST
+1635 PTPAASA

-1653 DDEPLYCPRPLYQ
+1653 DDEPVYCPRPLYQ

-1672 HADYHVTQL
+1672 HSDYHVTQL

-1699 SSGSSC
+1699 SSGSSY
-1705 YTAADGGLY
+1705 YTTADGSFY
-1714 DLDPYGTMRV
+1714 DLDPYSTV
-1724 RQFHPFP
+1724 RARPFHPLP
-1731 GRDFA
+1731 SRDVA
-1736 SYSKQT
+1736 SYASRLQSKG
-1742 KSLYRYPGLPPYP
+1742 LYRYPGLSAYP
-1755 RGGFVGHLAGKEH
+1755 RGGLISHLAGKEH
-1768 SFVSRDVPP
+1768 SFISRDVPP
-1777 APDVKPMYVSW
+1777 APDIKNTYMSW

-1801 RRESRARQKVKGP
+1801 RRESRTRQKVKGP

-1822 APSLQDE
+1822 APLLQDE
-1829 LRTVDVVHMRSKSD
+1829 LGGLDVIHLRSKSD

-1852 ADGKEGRY
+1852 AEGKEGRY
-1860 PGKGGSPEGDE
+1860 PAKAATPEGDE
-1871 RYYVPHPEPDVDR
+1871 RYYMQHPEPELDR
-1884 AHYHGN
+1884 AHYHGA
-1890 YGNGQSEKPCL
+1890 YGNGPSEKPSL
-1901 PQKQSSLRSR
+1901 PQKQSSIRSR
-1911 KQHEVSCNSAEH
+1911 KLHEPGSSTNEH
-1923 RTHLPH
+1923 RTHLQQ
-1929 EASHRQPLDS
+1929 EGSHRQPSES
-1939 KNGPSYPDYRSK
+1939 KNGPPYPDYRPK
-1951 GHQEL
+1951 GGPEP
-1956 SESIGYHH
+1956 SESVGYQH
-1964 SGGKYVP
+1964 SGGKYIP
-1971 AAHDAS
+1971 ANQDTL

-1983 VKLAEDKPDVE
+1983 VRLAEDRPDLERSRAKPTT
-1994 RPRPR
+1994 
-1999 PSASAE
+1999 SME

-2011 YKESEH
+2011 YKEEEH
-2017 YGQPAA
+2017 AA
-2023 VPPPKPERSHSLRL
+2023 SPMAPPPKPERSHSLRM
-2037 QHLESGERDPSGL
+2037 QHPESVERDSAL

-2073 EDYHTMPQHQRGGG
+2073 EDYHTMPQHQRGG
-2087 YAGGGGFLPPFAHP
+2087 YVGGGGFVPPTFTHM

-2121 LQRQETEIHAE
+2121 LQRPETEVHVE

>member
-1 MEEGGTSAAAFTNI
+1 
-15 SLAASTAGAART
+15 
-27 GGNLDESER
+27 
-36 MMKSSLHS
+36 MKSSLHA

-66 ETLSA
+66 ETLNA

-78 PEISGELPLRTCGS
+78 PEISGELPLRTCSS

-129 IQLSLPEEQNEIT
+129 I
-142 RNGCESKELVYLV
+142 
-155 QVSCQGKS
+155 QGKS

-276 FEVGDIVSVIDMPP
+276 FE
-290 KELTTWWRGKHG
+290 
-302 FQVGFFPSECVELI
+302 
-316 NDKVPQSV
+316 
-324 TNSVPKPVSPAHGAR
+324 
-339 PASWSYFPPYLEMDS
+339 
-354 VKQGSAYVSEP
+354 
-365 LNQSHLSSVSKKH
+365 
-378 GKLITFLRTFMKS
+378 LITFLRTFMKS

-415 HLLNSGHDVPQ
+415 HLLNSGHDGKRRILYFCQ
-426 VLKSCT
+426 GANSAEL
-432 EFIEKHGIVDG
+432 IG
-443 IYRLSGIASNI
+443 
-454 QKLRHEFDSEQ
+454 HEFDSEQ
-465 IPDLTKDIYI
+465 IPDLTKDVYI

-613 IRESAG
+613 IREGAG
-619 HSSLSRPKSLL
+619 ISLSRPKSLL

-680 DFPSERKRPPAKVKK
+680 DFPSERKRPPSKMKK

-738 DSGTLR
+738 DSGTVR

-752 SSLHAIDGESKLF
+752 SSLHAMDGESKLF

-778 ASFNGDLLGNMN
+778 ASFNGELLGSMN

-799 HGHGND
+799 HDNESD
-805 GEEGHIHVPA
+805 ADEGHLHVPV
-815 LISPRSSEDVD
+815 LISPRSAEDVD

-851 ESECLD
+851 EPECLN

-864 SVDFNKDKQST
+864 SIDFNKDKQNT
-875 FKKELDSGSQC
+875 FKKELDSGSQS

-901 QEKTT
+901 QEKTM
-906 SPFFTLDLSPTEAK
+906 SPFFTLDLSPTEDK
-920 PPKPQSFSE
+920 SSKSQSFSE
-929 KVSHAFSPKMGR
+929 KITHAFSPKMGQ
-941 KPIRSPPL
+941 KPARSLPL
-949 HISEPVSFT
+949 NISEPVSFT
-958 INSRMPDVV
+958 IPNRMPDVLM
-967 IGGVSG
+967 GGLSG
-973 NTGSSDWTKGN
+973 SADPSDWTKGN
-984 ANISEAAAIPPPQLV
+984 AGTSEAASMSLPPL
-999 TSPLKDNDMK
+999 TISPLKANEVR
-1009 PGEGPQHKFQNQ
+1009 PGDGHQQEFQNQ
-1021 EDAKKLDLQKEMEQ
+1021 GDAKKLEFQQEVEQ
-1035 SMPSSSQSKP
+1035 PMPSSSQSKP
-1045 VPSGQTQPGAVT
+1045 VPSGQTQPGAVA
-1057 LDSPQDAVPVNSLS
+1057 LDSPQDPVPVSSVS

-1086 LALAESAQQASVQS
+1086 LALAESAQQASVQP
-1100 QKKPDVHSECAT
+1100 QKKPDVHSDCPSCVE
-1112 CTETESGG
+1112 TETGG
-1120 TVEKFHPYPGITP
+1120 TAEKFHPYSNVAA
-1133 EKFHLYSSL
+1133 EKFHLYAAL
-1142 IESQLN
+1142 PENQLSVQAAA
-1148 FPITTSGDHHR
+1148 PGDQHR
-1159 SGFPADQNSSMAE
+1159 SELPVDQDLQPSSMPE
-1172 GSNHLH
+1172 GSNHLP
-1178 VGYPGFRDHPPLP
+1178 VSTPGHHDHPCLHT
-1191 ADIPGNF
+1191 DMPGDP
-1198 HSGNSM
+1198 HSGTNM
-1204 GWDHAHF
+1204 GWDHSHF
-1211 HPCMLGDT
+1211 HRCMLEDA
-1219 RHPPHSAVTEGQN
+1219 HHLSHSVVAEDQN
-1232 HSDPCT
+1232 HSHPCA
-1238 REPVQSEPPTTEIL
+1238 RGSVQSEPPTTVMP
-1252 VENPPL
+1252 VENPHHHSGGTP
-1258 HPCLSLEK
+1258 LEK
-1266 NQVHNS
+1266 NQVHAN
-1272 KPHFPIST
+1272 KPHFPVCT
-1280 ADDKLQFPPVTSEER
+1280 ADIKLEFPPVTAGEKAT
-1295 TAATVL
+1295 TAVL
-1301 AYMAKNQ
+1301 AYTTKNP
-1308 TAATEI
+1308 TAASEA
-1314 DTNQNI
+1314 DSGVSSQN
-1320 VPPQPTTVSTSNAR
+1320 VPPLTTTVSNSNNAWGEM
-1334 DEAGLATAEYT
+1334 DLVAAQHAG
-1345 LAGSHQ
+1345 GHQ
-1351 VPPQRP
+1351 VLAQRP
-1357 GDYQPAMGQ
+1357 GDHQPAVGQ
-1366 APATKAACD
+1366 VPATTTK
-1375 FNQVRRE
+1375 VRGE
-1382 ATAEKLP
+1382 ATPEKLS
-1389 EPRSAEPAPIF
+1389 EPRSAEPGPIF
-1400 IPEGSAA
+1400 VAEGSAT

-1426 TRENARAPPL
+1426 PRENARAPPL
-1436 HLRSESVPA
+1436 HLRSDSVPA
-1445 ASSYGF
+1445 HSSYGF

-1466 AAMHSNSVDTV
+1466 AAMHSNNADTL
-1477 NPATYHSYMA
+1477 NPAGYHSFVA
-1487 PSTLQ
+1487 SSTLQ
-1492 LTGEDPMLPPPPPPP
+1492 SSVDEPVPPPPPL
-1507 PPKQVSLQSTYF
+1507 KQASLQSAYF
-1519 SHPKAENTADPPA
+1519 S
-1532 SENCGHHKPTSIHQY
+1532 
-1547 RAESMPGHLY
+1547 
-1557 HSKSEQH
+1557 HSKSESPSEAPVSENYAHHKAMSLHQYKAESVPPPLYHIKSEPH
-1564 PGYPSLAETAPSM
+1564 PGYPSLSETPTSMAP
-1577 GSRYGAYATQGKSAS
+1577 RYNTCAIQGKSSS
-1592 VHHSKPRSRVEYVS
+1592 VRHSKPRSRVEYVS
-1606 SMSPPMRSSSYAEE
+1606 SMSPTMRSTSYAEE

-1672 HADYHVTQL
+1672 HTDYHVTQL

-1699 SSGSSC
+1699 SSSSAC
-1705 YTAADGGLY
+1705 YTAADGGFY
-1714 DLDPYGTMRV
+1714 DLEPYGTMRL
-1724 RQFHPFP
+1724 RQFHPSP

-1736 SYSKQT
+1736 SYSRLQT

-1755 RGGFVGHLAGKEH
+1755 RGGLIGHLAGKEH
-1768 SFVSRDVPP
+1768 SFISRDVPP

-1822 APSLQDE
+1822 SPLLQDE
-1829 LRTVDVVHMRSKSD
+1829 LRTVDVVHLRSKSD
-1843 PGKTGLLTV
+1843 PGKAGLLTV

-1860 PGKGGSPEGDE
+1860 PVKLGAADGDE
-1871 RYYVPHPEPDVDR
+1871 CYYVPHPEPEVDR
-1884 AHYHGN
+1884 AHYQGTF
-1890 YGNGQSEKPCL
+1890 GNGQTEKPSL

-1911 KQHEVSCNSAEH
+1911 KQHEAGCNSAEH

-1929 EASHRQPLDS
+1929 EVGHRQPLDS
-1939 KNGPSYPDYRSK
+1939 KNGPPYPDYRPK

-1956 SESIGYHH
+1956 PESIGYQH

-1971 AAHDAS
+1971 ASHDAL

-1983 VKLAEDKPDVE
+1983 VKLAEERPDVQ
-1994 RPRPR
+1994 RSRAR
-1999 PSASAE
+1999 PSNATNAE

-2011 YKESEH
+2011 YREGEH

-2023 VPPPKPERSHSLRL
+2023 PPPKPERSHSLRL
-2037 QHLESGERDPSGL
+2037 QHPENADRDAGL

-2073 EDYHTMPQHQRGGG
+2073 DDYHTMPPHQRGG
-2087 YAGGGGFLPPFAHP
+2087 YAGGGGFVSPFAHP

-2121 LQRQETEIHAE
+2121 LQRPETEIHAE